1 MLNPKAER
9 VDYGWELRPPEG
21 YELDSAIAATYTL
34 ELDALLSVPVA
45 LCFHD
50 TLEGEIQ
57 GERLALLEA
66 VGQLNGR
73 LKVFYQAG
81 KIKLPGSYNRL
92 FALLEPWL
100 QPVMPGNVAY
110 SSFHPKFWLLRYT
123 APKRPVRYRLIV
135 LSRNLTFDRS
145 WDLALSMDGEV
156 SRESL
161 YSTHQGWDDLVRGLL
176 LLDPSF
182 EPGKV
187 IRKELNRI
195 KWRPPDNFRDPRI
208 LAGGPGY
215 GQPLDILNPND
226 SILVVSPFLKD
237 SVGGVGAL
245 DELAQRA
252 PEGNRWLLS
261 RGEELDEIGP
271 EKLVEWSCFS
281 INSDV
286 VDGEERL
293 EMGIAKQN
301 LHGKLIVVER
311 GKRRQTCHWHLGSA
325 NATAAALGHAG
336 TDPRNTEL
344 MVRLTGQSALM
355 GPAALLEQWI
365 DKHNPGNGLFV
376 EHQFDERQESEGES
390 DRDLFRVLSFGL
402 IKADWILTAR
412 EAESDSTLFE
422 LELSIDE
429 MPSLQAGLSVEVGLL
444 PVRESYRPLD
454 DHISWNNL
462 NINQLSAFLAVRIT
476 SHASSE
482 TEHLVIQTDLNLPTG
497 TDRERRIIEQLVD
510 TEDKFLNYIRLLLQR
525 HPDKNEWFGF
535 DGSGGQTGTLGT
547 LFGDSPVFEQ
557 LMFAAARDTEILERI
572 QKMIDR
578 LKGTSVPIPERF
590 EQLWRHFVPKKR

>member
-34 ELDALLSVPVA
+34 DLDALLSVPVA

-81 KIKLPGSYNRL
+81 KIKLPSSYNRL

-110 SSFHPKFWLLRYT
+110 STFHPKFWLLRYT

-156 SRESL
+156 SSESL
-161 YSTHQGWDDLVRGLL
+161 YSTHQGWEALVKDLL
-176 LLDPSF
+176 LQDPSF

-187 IRKELNRI
+187 IRKELGRI
-195 KWRPPDNFRDPRI
+195 NWQPPENFKDPRI

-215 GQPLDILNPND
+215 GRPLDLLSPND

-237 SVGGVGAL
+237 SVGGIGAL
-245 DELAQRA
+245 DELAYRA
-252 PEGNRWLLS
+252 PEGKRWLLS
-261 RGEELDEIGP
+261 RGEELDDIGP
-271 EKLVEWSCFS
+271 EKLEGWSCLS

-293 EMGIAKQN
+293 EMGAGRQN
-301 LHGKLIVVER
+301 LHAKLIVVER
-311 GKRRQTCHWHLGSA
+311 GQTCHWHLGSA
-325 NATAAALGHAG
+325 NATTAALGNAG
-336 TDPRNTEL
+336 ADPRNTEL
-344 MVRLTGQSALM
+344 MVRLTGKSKAI
-355 GPAALLEQWI
+355 GPAALLAQWV
-365 DKHNPGNGLFV
+365 DKENPSNGLFV
-376 EHQFDERQESEGES
+376 EHRFEEREETEGES
-390 DRDLFRVLSFGL
+390 ERDLFRVLSFDL
-402 IKADWILTAR
+402 VKANWTLSAR
-412 EAESDSTLFE
+412 EAESDPTLFE

-429 MPSLQAGLSVEVGLL
+429 MPKLPEGLSVEVGLL
-444 PVRESYRPLD
+444 PVRKSYRCLE
-454 DHISWNNL
+454 HAICWNNL

-476 SHASSE
+476 SQASSE
-482 TEHLVIQTDLNLPTG
+482 TEYLVIQTDLDLPAG
-497 TDRERRIIEQLVD
+497 TNRERRIIEQLVD

-525 HPDKNEWFGF
+525 HPDKNEWFSF
-535 DGSGGQTGTLGT
+535 DTAGGQAGALATL
-547 LFGDSPVFEQ
+547 LGDSPIFEQ
-557 LMFAAARDTEILERI
+557 LMLAAARDTEALERI

-578 LKGTSVPIPERF
+578 LEGTSVPVPERF
-590 EQLWRHFVPKKR
+590 AQLWRHFAPKKR

>member
-9 VDYGWELRPPEG
+9 IDYGLELRPPEG
-21 YELDSAIAATYTL
+21 YELNSAIAATYTL
-34 ELDALLSVPVA
+34 DLDALLSVPVA

-50 TLEGEIQ
+50 TLEGEIP

-66 VGQLNGR
+66 VGQLNGQ

-81 KIKLPGSYNRL
+81 NIKLPSSYNRL

-123 APKRPVRYRLIV
+123 APKCPVRYRLIV

-145 WDLALSMDGEV
+145 WDLALSMEGEV

-161 YSTHQGWDDLVRGLL
+161 YSNHQGWDDLVRGLL

-182 EPGKV
+182 EPGNV

-195 KWRPPDNFRDPRI
+195 KWHPPDNLRDPRI

-215 GQPLDILNPND
+215 GRPLDMLSQND

-237 SVGGVGAL
+237 SVGEVGAL

-261 RGEELDEIGP
+261 RGEELDEVGP
-271 EKLVEWSCFS
+271 KKLDGWSCFA

-293 EMGIAKQN
+293 EMGTARQN
-301 LHGKLIVVER
+301 LHAKLIVVER
-311 GKRRQTCHWHLGSA
+311 GKTCHWHLGSA
-325 NATAAALGHAG
+325 NATAAALGKAG
-336 TDPRNTEL
+336 ADPRNTEL

-355 GPAALLEQWI
+355 GPATLLEQWV
-365 DKHNPGNGLFV
+365 DEDNPGNGLFV
-376 EHQFDERQESEGES
+376 EHQFEERKDNEGES
-390 DRDLFRVLSFGL
+390 DRNLFRVLSFDL
-402 IKADWILTAR
+402 IKANWTLTAR
-412 EAESDSTLFE
+412 QAESDPTLFE
-422 LELSIDE
+422 LGLQIDK
-429 MPSLQAGLSVEVGLL
+429 MPKLPEGLSVEVSLL
-444 PVRESYRPLD
+444 PVRGSHRPLASL
-454 DHISWNNL
+454 ICWTSLNL
-462 NINQLSAFLAVRIT
+462 NQLSAFLAVKIT
-476 SHASSE
+476 SQASSE

-525 HPDKNEWFGF
+525 HPDKNEWFGS
-535 DGSGGQTGTLGT
+535 DGSCGQAGALGS

-557 LMFAAARDTEILERI
+557 LMFAAARDTEILARI
-572 QKMIDR
+572 QKMMDR

-590 EQLWRHFVPKKR
+590 EKLWRNFAPKKR

>member
-1 MLNPKAER
+1 MLNPKADR
-9 VDYGWELRPPEG
+9 VDYGWELRRPEG

-34 ELDALLSVPVA
+34 DLDTLLSVPVA

-81 KIKLPGSYNRL
+81 KIRLPSSYNRL

-123 APKRPVRYRLIV
+123 APKSAVRYRLIV

-156 SRESL
+156 SRETL
-161 YSTHQGWDDLVRGLL
+161 NGAHPGWEKLVKDLLSK
-176 LLDPSF
+176 DSSF

-187 IRKELNRI
+187 ITKELGRI
-195 KWRPPDNFRDPRI
+195 NWLPPEHFKDPRI
-208 LAGGPGY
+208 LAGGPRY
-215 GQPLDILNPND
+215 GQPLDLLSPND

-237 SVGGVGAL
+237 SAGDVGAL

-252 PEGNRWLLS
+252 PEGKRWLLS

-271 EKLVEWSCFS
+271 EKLAGWLCFS

-293 EMGIAKQN
+293 EMGTGRQN
-301 LHGKLIVVER
+301 LHAKLIVVER
-311 GKRRQTCHWHLGSA
+311 GQTCHWHLGSA
-325 NATAAALGHAG
+325 NATAAAMGNAG
-336 TDPRNTEL
+336 ADPRNTEL
-344 MVRLTGQSALM
+344 MIRLTGKSNVI
-355 GPAALLEQWI
+355 GPAALLEQWL
-365 DKHNPGNGLFV
+365 DKDNPLSGLFV
-376 EHQFDERQESEGES
+376 KHQFEERTEREGES
-390 DRDLFRVLSFGL
+390 ERDLFRVLSFEL
-402 IKADWILTAR
+402 IKANWTLSAR
-412 EAESDSTLFE
+412 EAESDPTLFE
-422 LELSIDE
+422 VELLLAD
-429 MPSLQAGLSVEVGLL
+429 MPKLPEGLSVEVGLL
-444 PVRESYRPLD
+444 PVRGSYRP
-454 DHISWNNL
+454 IESVIRWNNL

-476 SHASSE
+476 SQASSD
-482 TEHLVIQTDLNLPTG
+482 TEHLVIQTDLDLPAG
-497 TDRERRIIEQLVD
+497 TNRERRIIEQLVD
-510 TEDKFLNYIRLLLQR
+510 TEDKFMNYIRLLLQR
-525 HPDKNEWFGF
+525 HPDKNEWFNF
-535 DGSGGQTGTLGT
+535 DRAGGQESAGALAT
-547 LFGDSPVFEQ
+547 LFGDSPIFEQ
-557 LMFAAARDTEILERI
+557 LMLAAARDTEALERI

-578 LKGTSVPIPERF
+578 LEGTSVPVPERF
-590 EQLWRHFVPKKR
+590 AQLWRHFAPGKR

>member
-34 ELDALLSVPVA
+34 DLDALLSVPVA

-66 VGQLNGR
+66 VGQLKGR

-81 KIKLPGSYNRL
+81 KIKLPSSYNRL

-123 APKRPVRYRLIV
+123 APKSPVRYRLIV

-145 WDLALSMDGEV
+145 WDLALSLDGEV
-156 SRESL
+156 SRESV
-161 YSTHQGWDDLVRGLL
+161 YNAHQGWDALVKDLL
-176 LLDPSF
+176 LQDPSF
-182 EPGKV
+182 EPGKT
-187 IRKELNRI
+187 IREELNRI
-195 KWRPPDNFRDPRI
+195 NWHPPDQFKDPRI

-215 GQPLDILNPND
+215 GQPLDLLSPND

-237 SVGGVGAL
+237 SAGSVGAL
-245 DELAQRA
+245 DELAHRA
-252 PEGNRWLLS
+252 PEGNRWLFS
-261 RGEELDEIGP
+261 REEELDEIGP
-271 EKLVEWSCFS
+271 EKLAGWSCYA

-293 EMGIAKQN
+293 EMGTGRQN
-301 LHGKLIVVER
+301 LHAKLIVVER
-311 GKRRQTCHWHLGSA
+311 GQTCHWHLGSA
-325 NATAAALGHAG
+325 NATAAALGNAG
-336 TDPRNTEL
+336 NDPRNTEL
-344 MVRLTGQSALM
+344 MVRLTGKSNVI
-355 GPAALLEQWI
+355 GPAALLGQWL
-365 DKHNPGNGLFV
+365 DEDNPQNGLFV
-376 EHQFDERQESEGES
+376 RHEFNDRVESEGES
-390 DRDLFRVLSFGL
+390 ERDLFRVLSFEL
-402 IKADWILTAR
+402 IQSNWTLSAS
-412 EAESDSTLFE
+412 EAESDPTLFE
-422 LELSIDE
+422 VELSLGE
-429 MPSLQAGLSVEVGLL
+429 MPKLPEGISVEVGLL
-444 PVRESYRPLD
+444 PLRGSYRPLD
-454 DHISWNNL
+454 HVIRWNNM

-476 SHASSE
+476 SQASAE
-482 TEHLVIQTDLNLPTG
+482 TEHLVIQTDLDLPAG
-497 TDRERRIIEQLVD
+497 TDRERRIMEQLVD

-525 HPDKNEWFGF
+525 HPDKNQWFGF
-535 DGSGGQTGTLGT
+535 DSAGGQAGALAT
-547 LFGDSPVFEQ
+547 LFGDAPIFEQ
-557 LMFAAARDTEILERI
+557 LMLASARDTEALERI

-578 LKGTSVPIPERF
+578 LEGTSVPVPKRF
-590 EQLWRHFVPKKR
+590 VQLWRHFAPSKH

>member
-34 ELDALLSVPVA
+34 DLDALLSVPVA
-45 LCFHD
+45 MCFHD
-50 TLEGEIQ
+50 TLEGEIH

-81 KIKLPGSYNRL
+81 KIKLPSSYNRL

-156 SRESL
+156 SRDSL
-161 YSTHQGWDDLVRGLL
+161 FSAHQGWDALVKDLL
-176 LLDPSF
+176 LQDPSF

-187 IRKELNRI
+187 IRKELGRI
-195 KWRPPDNFRDPRI
+195 IWQPPEHFNDPRI

-215 GQPLDILNPND
+215 GQPLDLLSPND

-237 SVGGVGAL
+237 SAGGIGAL
-245 DELAQRA
+245 DELACRA
-252 PEGNRWLLS
+252 PDGNRWLLS

-271 EKLVEWSCFS
+271 EKLEGWSCFS

-293 EMGIAKQN
+293 EMGSGRQN
-301 LHGKLIVVER
+301 LHAKLIVVER
-311 GKRRQTCHWHLGSA
+311 GLTCHWHLGSA
-325 NATAAALGHAG
+325 NATAAALGNAG
-336 TDPRNTEL
+336 ADPRNTEL
-344 MVRLTGQSALM
+344 MVRLTGKSKTI
-355 GPAALLEQWI
+355 GPAALLAQWV
-365 DKHNPGNGLFV
+365 DEENPRNGLFV
-376 EHQFDERQESEGES
+376 EHQFEERAESEGES
-390 DRDLFRVLSFGL
+390 ERDLFRVLSFDL
-402 IKADWILTAR
+402 VKANWTLSAR
-412 EAESDSTLFE
+412 EAENDPALFE
-422 LELSIDE
+422 VELSIDE
-429 MPSLQAGLSVEVGLL
+429 MPNLPKGLSVEVGLL
-444 PVRESYRPLD
+444 PIRGSYRPLENM
-454 DHISWNNL
+454 ICWNNM

-476 SHASSE
+476 SQESSE
-482 TEHLVIQTDLNLPTG
+482 TEHLVIQADLNLPAG
-497 TDRERRIIEQLVD
+497 TNRERRIMEQLVD

-525 HPDKNEWFGF
+525 HPDKNEWFNS
-535 DGSGGQTGTLGT
+535 DRTGGQAGDLAT
-547 LFGDSPVFEQ
+547 LFGDSPIFEQ
-557 LMFAAARDTEILERI
+557 LMLASARDTEALERI

-578 LKGTSVPIPERF
+578 LEGTSVPVPERF
-590 EQLWRHFVPKKR
+590 AQLWRHFVPKKR

>member
-1 MLNPKAER
+1 MLNPKTER

-34 ELDALLSVPVA
+34 DLGALLSVPVA

-123 APKRPVRYRLIV
+123 APQRPVRYRLIV

-145 WDLALSMDGEV
+145 WDLALSLDGEV
-156 SRESL
+156 SRESI
-161 YSTHQGWDDLVRGLL
+161 YSAHQGWDELVRDLL
-176 LLDPSF
+176 LQDPSF

-187 IRKELNRI
+187 IKKELGRI
-195 KWRPPDNFRDPRI
+195 NWQPPKNFGSPRI

-215 GQPLDILNPND
+215 GQPLDMPNSND
-226 SILVVSPFLKD
+226 SMLVVSPFLKD

-245 DELAQRA
+245 DELAQKA
-252 PEGNRWLLS
+252 PEGSRWLLS

-271 EKLVEWSCFS
+271 AKLQGWSCFS

-293 EMGIAKQN
+293 EMGTGRQN
-301 LHGKLIVVER
+301 LHAKLIVIER
-311 GKRRQTCHWHLGSA
+311 GQTCHWHLGSA
-325 NATAAALGHAG
+325 NATTAAMGSAG
-336 TDPRNTEL
+336 ADPRNTEL
-344 MVRLTGQSALM
+344 MVRLTGKSPLI

-365 DKHNPGNGLFV
+365 DEDNPRNGLFV
-376 EHQFDERQESEGES
+376 EHHFEERAESEGES
-390 DRDLFRVLSFGL
+390 ERDLFRVLSFDL
-402 IKADWILTAR
+402 IKANWTLSAR
-412 EAESDSTLFE
+412 EAVSDPTLFE

-429 MPSLQAGLSVEVGLL
+429 VPKLPKGLSVEVGLL
-444 PVRESYRPLD
+444 PVRGACRVLANV
-454 DHISWNNL
+454 ICWNNL
-462 NINQLSAFLAVRIT
+462 NINQLSAFLTVRIT
-476 SHASSE
+476 SQASSE
-482 TEHLVIQTDLNLPTG
+482 TEHLVIQTDLNLPAG

-525 HPDKNEWFGF
+525 HPDKNEWLGF
-535 DGSGGQTGTLGT
+535 DSANSQAGALAT
-547 LFGDSPVFEQ
+547 LFGDSPIFEQ
-557 LMFAAARDTEILERI
+557 LMLAAARDAEALDRI

-578 LKGTSVPIPERF
+578 LEGTSVPVPERF
-590 EQLWRHFVPKKR
+590 AQLWRHFAPKKR

>member
-34 ELDALLSVPVA
+34 DLDALLSVPVA

-81 KIKLPGSYNRL
+81 KIKLPGTYNRL

-145 WDLALSMDGEV
+145 WDLALSLDGEV
-156 SRESL
+156 SRESID
-161 YSTHQGWDDLVRGLL
+161 SAHQGWDELVRDLL
-176 LLDPSF
+176 LQVPSF

-187 IRKELNRI
+187 IRKELGRI
-195 KWRPPDNFRDPRI
+195 NWHPPENFRDPRI
-208 LAGGPGY
+208 LAGGPRY
-215 GQPLDILNPND
+215 GQPLDMLIPND

-252 PEGNRWLLS
+252 PEGNRWLFS

-271 EKLVEWSCFS
+271 EKLEGWSCFS
-281 INSDV
+281 INTDV

-293 EMGIAKQN
+293 EMGTGRQN
-301 LHGKLIVVER
+301 LHAKLIVVER
-311 GKRRQTCHWHLGSA
+311 GQTCHWHLGSA
-325 NATAAALGHAG
+325 NATAAALGNAG
-336 TDPRNTEL
+336 ANPRNTEL
-344 MVRLTGQSALM
+344 MVRLTGKSPLI

-365 DKHNPGNGLFV
+365 DKDNPGNGLFV
-376 EHQFDERQESEGES
+376 EHEFEERPASEGES
-390 DRDLFRVLSFGL
+390 ERDLFRVLSFDL
-402 IKADWILTAR
+402 IKANWTLSAR
-412 EAESDSTLFE
+412 EAESDPTLFK
-422 LELSIDE
+422 LELSIDD
-429 MPSLQAGLSVEVGLL
+429 MPKLPEGLSVEVGLL
-444 PVRESYRPLD
+444 PLSGSNRFLD
-454 DHISWNNL
+454 SVICWNNL
-462 NINQLSAFLAVRIT
+462 NLNQLSAFLAVKIT
-476 SHASSE
+476 SQASAE
-482 TEHLVIQTDLNLPTG
+482 TEHLVIQTDLRLPTG
-497 TDRERRIIEQLVD
+497 TDRERRIIEHLVD

-525 HPDKNEWFGF
+525 HPDKNDWFSF
-535 DGSGGQTGTLGT
+535 DGASGQAGALAT
-547 LFGDSPVFEQ
+547 LFGDSPIFEQ
-557 LMFAAARDTEILERI
+557 LMLAAARDTEVLERI

-578 LKGTSVPIPERF
+578 LEGTSVPIPERF
-590 EQLWRHFVPKKR
+590 DQLWHHFAPKKR